1 MACNKIKPQMNLFWP
16 LIKTTFKSWNDD
28 NASSMGAALAFYTL
42 FSIAPLLLVV
52 LSITGYIFG
61 LEAARGEI
69 AGQLQNLMGEQSAM
83 AVQALLQNMSKPE
96 EGLIATVIG
105 TVLLLVGATSV
116 FGELQSSLN
125 RIWHAPERANMSSI
139 FTLLHERLLSFGMI
153 LGVGFILMVSLL
165 FSAALSAIGQWPSPR
180 FDEWVVL
187 LNIFNVVL
195 DFVVTTAM
203 FALIYKL
210 MPRVKIRW
218 GEVWL
223 GAVITAI
230 LFAIGKF
237 LIGLYIGRS
246 AITSGFG
253 AAGSLVALLV
263 WVYYSAQVF
272 LLGAEFTWAYSNIYG
287 SRKNLPKKIER

>member
-1 MACNKIKPQMNLFWP
+1 MKSFWL
-16 LIKTTFKSWNDD
+16 LIKTTFNSWNDD
-28 NASSMGAALAFYTL
+28 YASSMGAALAFYTL
-42 FSIAPLLLVV
+42 FSIAPLLLIV
-52 LSITGYIFG
+52 LSIIGFVFG

-69 AGQLQNLMGEQSAM
+69 TGQLQSLMGEQGAM
-83 AVQALLQNMSKPE
+83 AVQALLQNVNKPK
-96 EGLIATVIG
+96 EGVIATIVG
-105 TVLLLVGATSV
+105 VVLLLVGATSV

-125 RIWHAPERANMSSI
+125 RIWCAPERPKLNSLIALI
-139 FTLLHERLLSFGMI
+139 REKLLSFGMI
-153 LGVGFILMVSLL
+153 LGIGFILMVSLL
-165 FSAALSAIGQWPSPR
+165 FSAALSAIGLWWSPQ
-180 FDEWVVL
+180 FKEWILL
-187 LNIFNVVL
+187 LNIFNIVFGFL
-195 DFVVTTAM
+195 VTTAM

-210 MPRVKIRW
+210 MPSVRIRW

-230 LFAIGKF
+230 LFTIGKF

-246 AITSGFG
+246 TIASGFG

-287 SRKNLPKKIER
+287 SRKDLVDINNI

>member
-1 MACNKIKPQMNLFWP
+1 MNFFWL
-16 LIKTTFKSWNDD
+16 LIKTTFKGWNDD

-42 FSIAPLLLVV
+42 FSIAPMLLVV
-52 LSITGYIFG
+52 LSITGLVFG

-83 AVQALLQNMSKPE
+83 AVQALLQNVNEPK
-96 EGLIATVIG
+96 EGFIATLIG
-105 TVLLLVGATSV
+105 TILLLVGATSV
-116 FGELQSSLN
+116 FGELQNSLN
-125 RIWHAPERANMSSI
+125 RIWHAPERLKVSGLFA
-139 FTLLHERLLSFGMI
+139 LLHERLLSFGMI
-153 LGVGFILMVSLL
+153 LGIGFILMVSLL
-165 FSAALSAIGQWPSPR
+165 FSAALSAIGLWPSPHYA
-180 FDEWVVL
+180 EWIL
-187 LNIFNVVL
+187 LINIFNIVL
-195 DFVVTTAM
+195 DFLVTTAM

-210 MPRVKIRW
+210 MPRVRIRW

-253 AAGSLVALLV
+253 AAGSLVALLI

-287 SRKNLPKKIER
+287 SRKSVAKTKNI

>member
-1 MACNKIKPQMNLFWP
+1 MKTFWL
-16 LIKTTFKSWNDD
+16 LIKTTFNSWNDD
-28 NASSMGAALAFYTL
+28 YASSMGAALAFYTL
-42 FSIAPLLLVV
+42 FSIAPLLLIV
-52 LSITGYIFG
+52 LSIIGFVFG

-69 AGQLQNLMGEQSAM
+69 TDQLKNLMGEQSAM
-83 AVQALLQNMSKPE
+83 AVQALLQNVNKPK
-96 EGLIATVIG
+96 EGIIATIVG
-105 TVLLLVGATSV
+105 VVLLLVGATSV

-125 RIWHAPERANMSSI
+125 RIWCAPERPKLNSLIALI
-139 FTLLHERLLSFGMI
+139 RERLLSFGMI
-153 LGVGFILMVSLL
+153 LGIGFILMVSLI
-165 FSAALSAIGQWPSPR
+165 FSAALSAIGQWWTPQ
-180 FDEWVVL
+180 FKEWIL
-187 LNIFNVVL
+187 MLNIFNIVFSFL
-195 DFVVTTAM
+195 MTTAM

-210 MPRVKIRW
+210 MPSVRIRW
-218 GEVWL
+218 NEVWL

-246 AITSGFG
+246 AIASGFG

-287 SRKNLPKKIER
+287 SRKNVVKVKET